1 MRVGV
6 VAVMAKVIEFYV
18 PDRLR
23 ERRLWNPPEQRGKVI
38 EFPSKITG
46 VTSQFE
52 RCEAALVPW
61 RVKKTTQSRFSLGRF
76 PRTKSQYIR
85 SMTRGRGFPIGSLP
99 CSLRVCFNIARAAC
113 VRGLPKLPS
122 NSVTR
127 SVCGQLMHTR
137 ITPLASFVILYIT
150 PSIPAAFSARCDRN
164 HFPVTLV

>member
-23 ERRLWNPPEQRGKVI
+23 ERRLWNPPEQHGKVI

-61 RVKKTTQSRFSLGRF
+61 
-76 PRTKSQYIR
+76 
-85 SMTRGRGFPIGSLP
+85 
-99 CSLRVCFNIARAAC
+99 AC
-113 VRGLPKLPS
+113 KENDPEQVLSG
-122 NSVTR
+122 
-127 SVCGQLMHTR
+127 
-137 ITPLASFVILYIT
+137 
-150 PSIPAAFSARCDRN
+150 SIPS
-164 HFPVTLV
+164 H